1 MSRHARVAVGLG
13 LLCSLAVAVR
23 AADPHH
29 DFSGKWTLDAA
40 ASRLQGLTIPAD
52 PVLTIVQ
59 QETAIHSST
68 NATYALD
75 GSETKYKIGDTRQSS
90 AVKWEGAALL
100 INTLVSGPRDYT
112 VMDRWK
118 LSPDRGTLTIT
129 RQVVERTGQ
138 SEGVLVYRGD
148 NWRAPAAAA
157 PLPGRAPERTPE
169 RAPEINPAAAEA
181 PRPDPDSS
189 AAARGGAGR
198 GAGSRRFRPAL
209 ISRWHCAIR
218 WIPSTPRKA
227 TGSIWRPFT
236 RCRRRGGSPFRGV
249 VS

>member
-1 MSRHARVAVGLG
+1 M
-13 LLCSLAVAVR
+13 
-23 AADPHH
+23 
-29 DFSGKWTLDAA
+29 
-40 ASRLQGLTIPAD
+40 
-52 PVLTIVQ
+52 LTIVQ

-75 GSETKYKIGDTRQSS
+75 GSETKYRIGDTRQSS

-118 LSPDRGTLTIT
+118 LSADRGTLTIT

-157 PLPGRAPERTPE
+157 PLPGRAPERTAE
-169 RAPEINPAAAEA
+169 RAPERVPAAAEA
-181 PRPDPDSS
+181 PRPVLIRPQPRDAAPPGEPGATIPAGTHIALALRNTVDTKHSKEGDRIYLETIYPVS
-189 AAARGGAGR
+189 AEGRIAIPRGSFVNGTVTISKPAG
-198 GAGSRRFRPAL
+198 
-209 ISRWHCAIR
+209 
-218 WIPSTPRKA
+218 PSQRQGRTVH
-227 TGSIWRPFT
+227 
-236 RCRRRGGSPFRGV
+236 PFRFADPAERSDARFPVAPGFRIGRQRQ
-249 VS
+249 SG